1 MIVANREDEKM
12 AANEIS
18 LLNQLGNHDRIVH
31 LMAAFVEA
39 NIRHAGK
46 LWKRVMLVF
55 ESCCMTVRD
64 FMLSQGQVSEG
75 WRNLIVQQVVE
86 GLQRL
91 QVAYVMHRDLKA
103 ANMLMA
109 PCSSTPGMLQVK
121 LADFGTAILVQKP
134 DDGKDPQQHL
144 CRQAKRNYTTYTVA
158 PPEIL
163 QEWLYTFGTDS
174 WAVGV
179 LYLELCIGKQWLK
192 LPQQERE
199 RDVKPRLREAGTFVQ
214 SMPCMTC
221 HNCC

>member
-1 MIVANREDEKM
+1 M

-18 LLNQLGNHDRIVH
+18 LLKHLGNHDRIVH

-39 NIRHAGK
+39 NIRVDGK
-46 LWKRVMLVF
+46 VWKRVMLVF

-75 WRNLIVQQVVE
+75 WRNLIVQQVLE

-91 QVAYVMHRDLKA
+91 QDAYVMHRDLKA

-109 PCSSTPGMLQVK
+109 PCSSTPGMLQLK

-199 RDVKPRLREAGTFVQ
+199 RCQTEITRSRYF
-214 SMPCMTC
+214 
-221 HNCC
+221 